1 LRLPQ
6 FAQVEMIVPL
16 LYARRAAL
24 LIIAAYLSIGMSGTA
39 TSEIAT
45 HTPWVNS
52 TNSKARLIGGT
63 VAVDGKPML
72 LAGVQMRLDDGW
84 KTYWRYPGDSGVPPG
99 FDWTGSK
106 NLQSAEVLFP
116 APHRFVDGGGAAIGY
131 SRDVVFPVKITPER
145 PGEPVDLNLVFDY
158 GICMDL
164 CIPNEVNLSLTL
176 SPDASED
183 SKEASLLREAL
194 ARVPKAETPDTL
206 PRVAGI
212 EAKLDDPEPRLRVEA
227 LFDPEANETA
237 LFITA
242 GETFVPVPKPLG
254 PPAGG
259 KQSFE
264 VAFGSAK
271 EAAALKGK
279 SLTLTLVSDRGS
291 TETSWKAE

>member
-1 LRLPQ
+1 
-6 FAQVEMIVPL
+6 MIVPALFSRRSSL
-16 LYARRAAL
+16 LF
-24 LIIAAYLSIGMSGTA
+24 IAAYLSIGLSGTA
-39 TSEIAT
+39 LAVIASDA
-45 HTPWVNS
+45 PWVDS

-63 VAVDGKPML
+63 VEIDGKLML
-72 LAGVQMRLDDGW
+72 LAGVQMRMDDGW

-106 NLQSAEVLFP
+106 NLKSAEVLFP
-116 APHRFVDGGGAAIGY
+116 APHRFVDGGGTAIGY

-145 PGEPVDLNLVFDY
+145 PGEPVELKLVFDY

-176 SPDASED
+176 PSDATED
-183 SKEASLLREAL
+183 AKEASLLRETL
-194 ARVPKAETPDTL
+194 ARVPKSETPNAL

-212 EAKLDDPEPRLRVEA
+212 EAKLDGAAPRLRVEV
-227 LFDPEANETA
+227 LFDPDAAETD
-237 LFITA
+237 LFISA
-242 GETFVPVPKPLG
+242 DKTFVPVPKPLG
-254 PPAGG
+254 TPDGG
-259 KQSFE
+259 MQSFE